1 MKKMLLA
8 LDDSPCAMKAV
19 EYTGQQF
26 SEAADLQLTL
36 VHVLPNLPAIFWDEG
51 HILSD
56 DEKKERRKVVDTW
69 LSKQKQKIEPVMQ
82 SAVKVLVR
90 HGIKAESIM
99 KKFISDSTDVA
110 KAFSKKPGTA
120 AARRSS
126 WGDAAL
132 PREHLLLGSVTSKV
146 IQLGAKIAS
155 ASWNRKR
162 RAARQPALSQGRDP
176 SFHSG

>member
-1 MKKMLLA
+1 MKKILLA
-8 LDDSPCAMKAV
+8 LDDSPCSMKAV
-19 EYTGQQF
+19 EYAGQQF
-26 SEAADLQLTL
+26 SGAADLQLTL

-99 KKFISDSTDVA
+99 KNSSPIPRTWQ

-132 PREHLLLGSVTSKV
+132 PRESTCSWAASQARSSSWARKSL
-146 IQLGAKIAS
+146 S

-162 RAARQPALSQGRDP
+162 RTAVSLP
-176 SFHSG
+176 